1 MGVDVDARTA
11 LVVGGGIGGLASAIA
26 LRRAG
31 WEVQV
36 LARSEQ
42 LREVGAGISLWPL
55 VVAAD
60 GIRSRIRVALVGDA
74 AHAMTSDLGQG
85 GCTSLEDAVEL
96 GRQLDDRPADPA
108 PGLARYVR
116 LRRPRTQAIAR
127 RSAI

>member
-1 MGVDVDARTA
+1 MGVDVDARTRWWSA
-11 LVVGGGIGGLASAIA
+11 ATSAASQARSRSAVPVGKCRSSHTAKSCARPA
-26 LRRAG
+26 LRTF
-31 WEVQV
+31 V
-36 LARSEQ
+36 
-42 LREVGAGISLWPL
+42 
-55 VVAAD
+55 
-60 GIRSRIRVALVGDA
+60 IRRVALVGDA